1 MAPQEIAFAQAAIKK
16 LPALEDLPSDLTRTL
31 TPYILDRNFSKPQA
45 QSLTELIEK
54 DRNRLVRVGE
64 LMGYK
69 LLNTYLQHYPPEV
82 LGTLTE
88 VFSRV
93 TENLDAYATI
103 FESDKYHELRD
114 QERAFRYDK
123 KYTTGMIGCVDGRVY
138 ALVFGMPLNMSK
150 YREPAG
156 LLTVNGLGVIADREL
171 MQPILGK
178 LEHAEGVAVVEFFQT
193 HTALGIE
200 GVIDDHYMCCG
211 KVGVDL
217 GDDLRNHPDNGVS
230 WDLLRKRGM
239 RQKFDNEINGAFGEK
254 RAITVQ
260 EIYDHDSLGL
270 VLGIDQVLEENPETF
285 FTKENIINLEK
296 RGKVVFTRTLFNGQH
311 CQEFLRATGISR
323 GSLSGKIGKPEFMLE
338 VAETFITVRDRLQ
351 AQFGDDLSARF
362 EQIYGESNGD
372 HLAESRIN
380 ALVERACWNV
390 AFQWVSDWGDKS
402 DHPLRHHAEFYIAH
416 GPKAETNGLEVVPF
430 LSSGGDGV
438 LTAASLFG
446 SRSIPYIASDITLDI
461 DTDGGHRAKGRLE
474 TKILSFLN
482 NDVLH
487 TLQDLITSGD
497 TQSARKFMSQFLD
510 MNGKLRFVLLPPLML
525 QETSRRVLDIDTE
538 FVNQVLPVFYDQL
551 ITLHMQLYNLEIDG
565 ANRPNYL

>member
-1 MAPQEIAFAQAAIKK
+1 MPDQEKAFTDAATRK
-16 LPALEDLPSDLTRTL
+16 LPQLSELPPVLTRTL
-31 TPYILDRNFSKPQA
+31 TPHILDTGFTITQA
-45 QSLTELIEK
+45 QVLGQLIKK
-54 DRNRLVRVGE
+54 DKN
-64 LMGYK
+64 K
-69 LLNTYLQHYPPEV
+69 LLHISELLGSELLDKYLQYYPPEV

-88 VFSRV
+88 VFGRV
-93 TENLDAYATI
+93 TENLDAYASV
-103 FESDKYHELRD
+103 FESEKYHKLRD
-114 QERAFRYDK
+114 QEREFRYNK

-372 HLAESRIN
+372 HLAESRI
-380 ALVERACWNV
+380 
-390 AFQWVSDWGDKS
+390 
-402 DHPLRHHAEFYIAH
+402 
-416 GPKAETNGLEVVPF
+416 
-430 LSSGGDGV
+430 
-438 LTAASLFG
+438 
-446 SRSIPYIASDITLDI
+446 
-461 DTDGGHRAKGRLE
+461 
-474 TKILSFLN
+474 
-482 NDVLH
+482 
-487 TLQDLITSGD
+487 
-497 TQSARKFMSQFLD
+497 
-510 MNGKLRFVLLPPLML
+510 
-525 QETSRRVLDIDTE
+525 
-538 FVNQVLPVFYDQL
+538 
-551 ITLHMQLYNLEIDG
+551 
-565 ANRPNYL
+565 